1 MYLYLSGYSGF
12 TVSGFRVIE
21 MQNRANMF
29 FHGVLDNDGKCKQMT
44 ELNIDYISPKY
55 HFIPWNTKSK
65 GIVYGL
71 MKSSNDNYYI
81 IQDIIQD
88 INISLHDYLAY
99 SRDTVLRDCRIRYND
114 PSFFDM
120 DLKVV
125 SFDSEGR
132 PLRLAQFC
140 SGKDVYLFDLP
151 TYYHEVRRVLEDPDV
166 KKILCDARS
175 EEASF
180 GIAIHNYTDI
190 QAGSPERKSLAK
202 LVEAHT
208 GVTVKKNRLIHMH
221 GWKHERRWTK
231 DQLDYAAA
239 DVLWTLAV
247 YANHQNAA

>member
-1 MYLYLSGYSGF
+1 MDLLGIVQRYSQLKKIPVNESYDNESHVYSV
-12 TVSGFRVIE
+12 TVGDMHVSVIAETKQLAKADAFRK
-21 MQNRANMF
+21 
-29 FHGVLDNDGKCKQMT
+29 LL
-44 ELNIDYISPKY
+44 ELNADILRVGASAKQSWKERFAAMP
-55 HFIPWNTKSK
+55 
-65 GIVYGL
+65 GI
-71 MKSSNDNYYI
+71 
-81 IQDIIQD
+81 
-88 INISLHDYLAY
+88 DYLAY

-180 GIAIHNYTDI
+180 GIVIHNYTDI

-221 GWKHERRWTK
+221 GWKHERRLTK